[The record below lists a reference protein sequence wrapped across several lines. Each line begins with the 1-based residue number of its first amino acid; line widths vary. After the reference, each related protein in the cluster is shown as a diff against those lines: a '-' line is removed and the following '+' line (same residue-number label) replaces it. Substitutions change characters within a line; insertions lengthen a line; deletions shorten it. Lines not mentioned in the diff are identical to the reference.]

1 MPRKCAMG
9 PFNGF
14 LPGGTILPA
23 AGIEDAMDH
32 WEGVKSVD
40 EINQQQG
47 LKPIQDEDGNIIMH
61 HWSNQKGIE
70 VLDPTKQGTGLRS
83 SNFRA
88 GYDGKDQILYSSF
101 GLNVGHPRG
110 YKKEEALGGVEY
122 ISKMPIERIYDI
134 ALDPQYLRVRRDEII
149 AEMEAKHN
157 ARFNQGG
164 GPQVVFHKNRQLKD
178 EVMVQ
183 LIKDAG
189 YAGFFMA
196 NDKGYGLTAA
206 IWEPTAVEQV
216 KPRTDAQTISNE
228 SKMASML
235 EGWRITPEEIE
246 IARAN
251 RPKNEWKQPEDLEK
265 LGLSKVEQGINLD
278 EDYEWAQNIILKN
291 DIALL
296 GSVQKIPTFR
306 EMIMALKAKAPTGL
320 IRQGGGD
327 GYKRINNG
335 TRVKSRLDIPAYEK
349 TDTWIVTVHDL
360 KGGVIGY
367 AKSAVLN
374 NVEFDQFS
382 KAANKI
388 AGGVRDS
395 KGRKATK
402 STFATMKGDWVDLNE
417 RQAEQ
422 MANEALN
429 DPENWVEVGMNPIRY
444 GYFYVKETG
453 EKILSSSQV
462 IQVGPLVMAK
472 RDGIVEST
480 PHSEI
485 VEDAL
490 GKASS
495 RILQVAKQYR
505 AKSGIVKPETKIYRP
520 VNPKFATRVA
530 MAYDAMKH
538 TPRKKDVAE
547 AYDALINETIE
558 QYKTI
563 LESGLQVEFIP
574 SGQQSPYAY
583 PSEAVKDIIENNHMW
598 VYSTRD
604 GYGKGEQKIEHPM
617 LAPTAFM
624 ISGEVAL
631 ANDLFRVVHDYFGH
645 AKNGVGFRAEGE
657 ESAFISHAS
666 MYSDLAV
673 KALASETRGQN
684 SWVNFGP
691 FAKQNRTA
699 SEEDTVYA
707 PQKAGLLPEELSNPK
722 NPPA

>member
-1 MPRKCAMG
+1 MG

-14 LPGGTILPA
+14 QLEGNVLSA
-23 AGIEDAMDH
+23 KGIDDAMDD
-32 WEGVKSVD
+32 WEGVKSAE
-40 EINQQQG
+40 EINNREG
-47 LKPIQDEDGNIIMH
+47 LKPIPDEDGNITMH
-61 HWSNQKGIE
+61 HYSNNSGITQ
-70 VLDPTKQGTGLRS
+70 LDPNKQGTGLRG
-83 SNFRA
+83 SNFRR
-88 GYDGKDQILYSSF
+88 GYGAPGQVLYSSF
-101 GLNVGHPRG
+101 GLNVGHPKG
-110 YKKEEALGGVEY
+110 YKKESALGNVEY

-134 ALDPQYLRVRRDEII
+134 EKDKDFLYRERDKII
-149 AEMEAKHN
+149 EQEKIPPTDTVG
-157 ARFNQGG
+157 RFQA
-164 GPQVVFHKNRQLKD
+164 FMRA
-178 EVMVQ
+178 
-183 LIKDAG
+183 IRDAG
-189 YAGFFMA
+189 YAGIFVS
-196 NDKGYGLTAA
+196 NGTGYGLSAA

-216 KPRTDAQTISNE
+216 KPRSEAFTTSSK
-228 SKMASML
+228 SKMSSML
-235 EGWRITPEEIE
+235 EGWKITPEEIE
-246 IARAN
+246 VARAS
-251 RPKNEWKQPEDLEK
+251 RPKNEWKQPKELK
-265 LGLSKVEQGINLD
+265 SLALNKVDNGINLD

-327 GYKRINNG
+327 GYKRITNG
-335 TRVKSRLDIPAYEK
+335 SRVKSRLDIPAYEK
-349 TDTWIVTVHDL
+349 TDTWVVTVHDL

-374 NVEFDQFS
+374 NVEFGEFS

-388 AGGVRDS
+388 AAG
-395 KGRKATK
+395 KASK
-402 STFATMKGDWVDLNE
+402 STFATMQGDWVDVNE

-422 MANEALN
+422 MANEAIA

-490 GKASS
+490 GDASP
-495 RILQVAKQYR
+495 RIIQVAKQYR
-505 AKSGIVKPETKIYRP
+505 TTSGIIKPETKIHRT
-520 VNPKFATRVA
+520 VNPKFGARVA

-563 LESGLQVEFIP
+563 LNSGLQVEFIP
-574 SGQQSPYAY
+574 SGQKSPYAY
-583 PSEAVKDIIENNHMW
+583 PSQAVKDIVDNNHMW
-598 VYSTRD
+598 VFSTRD
-604 GYGKGEQKIEHPM
+604 GYGKGEQNTEHPM
-617 LAPTAFM
+617 LSPTEFT
-624 ISGEVAL
+624 ISGEIAL

-657 ESAFISHAS
+657 EAAFISHAS

-684 SWVNFGP
+684 SWVNYGP

-707 PQKAGLLPEELSNPK
+707 PQKAGLLPKELSNPK

>member
-1 MPRKCAMG
+1 VPRKCAMG

-14 LPGGTILPA
+14 QLEGNILSA
-23 AGIEDAMDH
+23 KGIDDAMDD
-32 WEGVKSVD
+32 WEGVKSAE
-40 EINQQQG
+40 EINNREG
-47 LKPIQDEDGNIIMH
+47 LKPIPDEDGNVIMH
-61 HWSNQKGIE
+61 HYSNAKGLTE
-70 VLDPTKQGTGLRS
+70 LDPKKQGTGLRS

-88 GYDGKDQILYSSF
+88 GFGAPGQVLFSSF
-101 GLNVGHPRG
+101 GLNVGHPKG
-110 YKKEEALGGVEY
+110 YKKEQGLGNVEY
-122 ISKMPIERIYDI
+122 ISKMPVERIYDI
-134 ALDPQYLRVRRDEII
+134 EKDKDFLYLERDKIIEQENIPPTDTNGRFQAFLRVIR
-149 AEMEAKHN
+149 
-157 ARFNQGG
+157 
-164 GPQVVFHKNRQLKD
+164 
-178 EVMVQ
+178 
-183 LIKDAG
+183 DAG
-189 YAGFFMA
+189 YAGIFVS
-196 NDKGYGLTAA
+196 NGTGYGLSAA

-228 SKMASML
+228 SKMASLL

-251 RPKNEWKQPEDLEK
+251 RPKNEWKQPEELK
-265 LGLSKVEQGINLD
+265 SLALNKVDDGINLD

-296 GSVQKIPTFR
+296 GKVQKIPTFR
-306 EMIMALKAKAPTGL
+306 EMIMALKAKAPAGL

-327 GYKRINNG
+327 GYKKINNG
-335 TRVKSRLDIPAYEK
+335 SRVKSRLDIPAYEK

-374 NVEFDQFS
+374 NVEFGEFS

-388 AGGVRDS
+388 AAG
-395 KGRKATK
+395 KASK
-402 STFATMKGDWVDLNE
+402 STFATMQGDWVDVNE

-422 MANEALN
+422 MANEAIA

-462 IQVGPLVMAK
+462 VQVGPLVMAK

-490 GKASS
+490 GDASP
-495 RILQVAKQYR
+495 RIMQVAKQYR
-505 AKSGIVKPETKIYRP
+505 AKSRIVKPETKIHRP

-574 SGQQSPYAY
+574 SGQKSPYAY
-583 PSEAVKDIIENNHMW
+583 PSQAVKDIVDNNHMW

-604 GYGKGEQKIEHPM
+604 GYGKGEQNTEHPM
-617 LAPTAFM
+617 LAPTEFR
-624 ISGEVAL
+624 ISGEIAL

-657 ESAFISHAS
+657 EAAFISHAS

-707 PQKAGLLPEELSNPK
+707 PQKAGLLPEELRDPK

>member
-1 MPRKCAMG
+1 
-9 PFNGF
+9 
-14 LPGGTILPA
+14 
-23 AGIEDAMDH
+23 
-32 WEGVKSVD
+32 
-40 EINQQQG
+40 
-47 LKPIQDEDGNIIMH
+47 
-61 HWSNQKGIE
+61 
-70 VLDPTKQGTGLRS
+70 
-83 SNFRA
+83 
-88 GYDGKDQILYSSF
+88 
-101 GLNVGHPRG
+101 
-110 YKKEEALGGVEY
+110 
-122 ISKMPIERIYDI
+122 
-134 ALDPQYLRVRRDEII
+134 
-149 AEMEAKHN
+149 
-157 ARFNQGG
+157 
-164 GPQVVFHKNRQLKD
+164 
-178 EVMVQ
+178 
-183 LIKDAG
+183 
-189 YAGFFMA
+189 
-196 NDKGYGLTAA
+196 
-206 IWEPTAVEQV
+206 
-216 KPRTDAQTISNE
+216 
-228 SKMASML
+228 
-235 EGWRITPEEIE
+235 
-246 IARAN
+246 
-251 RPKNEWKQPEDLEK
+251 
-265 LGLSKVEQGINLD
+265 
-278 EDYEWAQNIILKN
+278 
-291 DIALL
+291 
-296 GSVQKIPTFR
+296 
-306 EMIMALKAKAPTGL
+306 MIMALKAKAPAGL

-335 TRVKSRLDIPAYEK
+335 SRVKSRLDIPAYEK

-374 NVEFDQFS
+374 NVEFGEFS

-388 AGGVRDS
+388 AAG
-395 KGRKATK
+395 KASK
-402 STFATMKGDWVDLNE
+402 STFATMQGDWVDVNE

-422 MANEALN
+422 MANEAIA

-462 IQVGPLVMAK
+462 VQVGPLVMAK
-472 RDGIVEST
+472 RDGLVKST

-490 GKASS
+490 GDASP
-495 RILQVAKQYR
+495 RIMQVAKQYR
-505 AKSGIVKPETKIYRP
+505 AKSRIVKPETKIHRP

-574 SGQQSPYAY
+574 SGQKSPYAY
-583 PSEAVKDIIENNHMW
+583 PSQAVKDIVDNNHMW

-604 GYGKGEQKIEHPM
+604 GYGKGEQNTEHPM
-617 LAPTAFM
+617 LAPTEFR
-624 ISGEVAL
+624 ISGEIAL

-657 ESAFISHAS
+657 EAAFISHAS

-707 PQKAGLLPEELSNPK
+707 PQKAGLLPEELRDPK